1 MKNFLLFTVS
11 NRSFACAFEDIL
23 RIEPAAGGGAAEI
36 TPVPGFPD
44 YIPGTAEIDGE
55 ITPII
60 DAAKRFGLGEAGD
73 RTRACYIVADIGSES
88 GELGDQDKDK
98 DERYMKCALL
108 ADAINGSVQCADED
122 LLPPPEINADS
133 CVKYVTGTL
142 EVNGATCFVISPNK
156 TIGEKRN

>member
-11 NRSFACAFEDIL
+11 NRRFACAFEDIL
-23 RIEPAAGGGAAEI
+23 RIEPATEGGAAEI

-44 YIPGTAEIDGE
+44 YMPGTAEIDGE

-88 GELGDQDKDK
+88 DELSGQDK
-98 DERYMKCALL
+98 DERYIKCALL

-156 TIGEKRN
+156 TIGEKRV

>member
-1 MKNFLLFTVS
+1 MCIRDS
-11 NRSFACAFEDIL
+11 IL
-23 RIEPAAGGGAAEI
+23 RIEPVAGGGAAEI

-44 YIPGTAEIDGE
+44 YMPGTAEIDGE

-88 GELGDQDKDK
+88 DELSGQDK
-98 DERYMKCALL
+98 DERYIKCALL

-156 TIGEKRN
+156 TIGEKRV

>member
-1 MKNFLLFTVS
+1 M
-11 NRSFACAFEDIL
+11 
-23 RIEPAAGGGAAEI
+23 
-36 TPVPGFPD
+36 
-44 YIPGTAEIDGE
+44 PGTAEIDGE

-88 GELGDQDKDK
+88 DELSGQGR
-98 DERYMKCALL
+98 DERYIKCALL

-156 TIGEKRN
+156 TIGEKRV

>member
-1 MKNFLLFTVS
+1 M
-11 NRSFACAFEDIL
+11 
-23 RIEPAAGGGAAEI
+23 GGAAEI

-44 YIPGTAEIDGE
+44 YMPGTAEIDGE

-88 GELGDQDKDK
+88 DELSGQDK
-98 DERYMKCALL
+98 DERYIKCALL

-156 TIGEKRN
+156 TIGEKRV